1 MSDAAS
7 GATAAVETTAA
18 AGTRRVAYLT
28 TRYPAISHTFIAR
41 EVAALRER
49 GFEVS
54 TFAIRPTPAEDLVS
68 DPMREEAAR
77 TTALVGG
84 GAGGAARALLALARR
99 PRAALA
105 GLRAAL
111 AWGDRTPRARLWQLF
126 YLGEAAVLFEAM
138 ARRGLRHVHVH
149 HANVPADV
157 ARLACRMGDAVD
169 GPGSWRWTLSLHG
182 SAEFSKIE
190 QWDIAAKITD
200 AHAVACISDYCKAQV
215 LPFVDEAHWP
225 RLSVVRMGVDPQR
238 FAPCGSPTDEP
249 SARPLRLLTVGRL
262 DPVKG
267 FPVLLR
273 AVADLVAQG
282 RAVELRV
289 VGQGPMRDR
298 LLASAAGLGLP
309 GEEIFVGARNEAEVV
324 EEMRRADVFVM
335 SSFNE
340 GLPVVLMEAMASGL
354 PVVTT
359 AVGAVGELVTH
370 GVDGLVVPP
379 TNAAALAAAVATL
392 QDDPERRRAMGR
404 AGREAVC
411 EEFVLARTGDAMGDF
426 LRATVVP
433 T

>member
-1 MSDAAS
+1 MTSAD
-7 GATAAVETTAA
+7 GA
-18 AGTRRVAYLT
+18 RRVAYLT

-49 GFEVS
+49 GFEVTTYS
-54 TFAIRPTPAEDLVS
+54 IRPTSSENLVS

-84 GAGGAARALLALARR
+84 GAGAAVRALRALARR

-126 YLGEAAVLFEAM
+126 YLGEAAVLFDSM
-138 ARRGLRHVHVH
+138 SRRGLRHVHVH

-215 LPFVDEAHWP
+215 LPFVDEAHWSK
-225 RLSVVRMGVDPQR
+225 LSVVRMGVDPQR
-238 FAPCGSPTDEP
+238 FSPSTAPVDAPP
-249 SARPLRLLTVGRL
+249 ARPLRLLTVGRL

-273 AVADLVAQG
+273 AVAELVAEG
-282 RAVELRV
+282 RSVELRV
-289 VGQGPMRDR
+289 VGQGPMRER
-298 LLASAAGLGLP
+298 LLASAAELGLP
-309 GEEIFVGARNEAEVV
+309 GERIFVGARNEAEVV
-324 EEMRRADVFVM
+324 EELKQADVFVM

-340 GLPVVLMEAMASGL
+340 GLPVVLMEAMACGL

-359 AVGAVGELVTH
+359 AVGAIGELVTH
-370 GVDGLVVPP
+370 GVDGFVVPP
-379 TNAAALAAAVATL
+379 TNVAALAAAVATL
-392 QDDPERRRAMGR
+392 QDDPELRRTMGR
-404 AGREAVC
+404 AGRAAVC

-426 LRATVVP
+426 LRTTVVP
-433 T
+433 R